1 MFDKYTADILI
12 NSEAYFCQASK
23 LDDQFESA
31 ISISK
36 KIINNDFDGY
46 MKDFLPI
53 ILEKVI
59 PLSSKKIKETD
70 INNYFKNWKLD
81 VKKFKNL
88 VIKNDANIK
97 KSKLDKLINFI
108 NNFQNIKKNRAM
120 CNALKKIINIK
131 NEIGV
136 FSMTTRA
143 NNQPM
148 WAWYANM
155 YEGYVIEY
163 DIDEYLNKNE
173 EMKKELSYVN
183 YSNERKNNPINIL
196 LNIFY
201 DSLYRTL
208 NIQHDKS
215 DVIKDIKSIIN
226 TKSIDW
232 RFQDEWRFFGKPET
246 KVYIPIKAIYIGVNV
261 SETNKDLI
269 IKIAKEKGYKV
280 YQQLNNYESTN
291 IEFEQVI

>member
-120 CNALKKIINIK
+120 CNALKKLLISK
-131 NEIGV
+131 
-136 FSMTTRA
+136 
-143 NNQPM
+143 
-148 WAWYANM
+148 
-155 YEGYVIEY
+155 
-163 DIDEYLNKNE
+163 
-173 EMKKELSYVN
+173 MK
-183 YSNERKNNPINIL
+183 
-196 LNIFY
+196 
-201 DSLYRTL
+201 
-208 NIQHDKS
+208 
-215 DVIKDIKSIIN
+215 
-226 TKSIDW
+226 
-232 RFQDEWRFFGKPET
+232 
-246 KVYIPIKAIYIGVNV
+246 
-261 SETNKDLI
+261 
-269 IKIAKEKGYKV
+269 
-280 YQQLNNYESTN
+280 
-291 IEFEQVI
+291 